1 MFLLLGSDPESEAV
15 LQREATG
22 GGGGGGTSASP
33 VGTVNIWWSSFP
45 ADAGKIALLQE
56 IFDRI
61 ESIRRNIPKQLA
73 SLGSVFLFVWWQVI
87 TKGRRERKKG
97 CF

>member
-45 ADAGKIALLQE
+45 ANAGKIALLQE

-73 SLGSVFLFVWWQVI
+73 SLGSVFFFCMVA
-87 TKGRRERKKG
+87 GNHERKA
-97 CF
+97 